1 MGSNANRILPTTC
14 VHMWNVSRVSAQAES
29 VSSGHGCGAAAP
41 VRVVSDVT
49 AITLDSSREVSGR
62 KLVGGNNA
70 EPTGLIV
77 IDGLK
82 DFLAGVHHERPVVG
96 DRCADRQPAQQEHIE
111 RLGLLGGRGHP
122 EKVGT
127 AENERGG

>member
-1 MGSNANRILPTTC
+1 MGSNANRICPPPC
-14 VHMWNVSRVSAQAES
+14 VHMGNVSRVSAQAES
-29 VSSGHGCGAAAP
+29 VSSGHACAAAAP

-77 IDGLK
+77 TDGLK
-82 DFLAGVHHERPVVG
+82 DFLSGGHHGTPVVG
-96 DRCADRQPAQQEHIE
+96 DRCADRQPAQQ
-111 RLGLLGGRGHP
+111 
-122 EKVGT
+122 
-127 AENERGG
+127 